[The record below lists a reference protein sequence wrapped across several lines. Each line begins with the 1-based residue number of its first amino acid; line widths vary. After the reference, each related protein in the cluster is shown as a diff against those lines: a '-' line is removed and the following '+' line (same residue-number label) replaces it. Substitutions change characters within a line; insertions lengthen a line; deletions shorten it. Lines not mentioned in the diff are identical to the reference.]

1 MGILSPNC
9 VTSNERSI
17 YGISVESN
25 YAPRVVLIKS
35 NDNPSSLADIRW
47 NIVSTIQAGAVYNI
61 SSPLSPMCKVDEKGV
76 FTYVDLNIFK
86 TPGSPPAT
94 GGIQYSPAHP
104 ANAGSSSTGPGGWK
118 NIDTGGPFP
127 WDVQSQDEVAFNVPD
142 AAGNNVLTYM
152 WSIGSAVQF
161 GYLDSATMQLQA
173 GPQWKFPQT
182 MNVIRKNY
190 FNKTLV
196 FYAAEGFV
204 SPVPG
209 VLTIP
214 FDSPMI
220 APAPPANFTGY
231 RMRYN
236 ETRAPLITGFFSDT
250 FYSILRRYDSAGM
263 PTDTLTLVSFA
274 DLKAP
279 KFIGEF
285 NLTEPINTFR
295 DTRSARWLVIGGHEG
310 APVLGFYYRMDFR
323 NTSFLSAVHLDGPN
337 IGKWESVPWKINV
350 SEPFGIYTYPPPRRT
365 GPPESSSSPSTGL
378 IVGCVLGGL
387 AVIGVAVFLF
397 IYYSRRMTKQ
407 MNEAYSKKQQQHQQ
421 QQQSLAGSPV
431 EAHSDYDTKQKPYEV
446 HNTNLSPTAAFV
458 PSFQQQI
465 NLSSH
470 PRPNV
475 VSTLAD
481 QGGAK
486 AEIEEVQG
494 GSKAELEEDSTSLQS
509 LGPPPSFQASS
520 LPPAQVPV
528 PQSHI
533 RTALGHRIGDTS
545 SATPESKSSSDLMEA
560 LRGTVY
566 TARNC
571 DRPGNG
577 IAKSEPTHRQQ
588 KARIRSLPV

>member
-9 VTSNERSI
+9 IASNERSI
-17 YGISVESN
+17 YGISVESS
-25 YAPRVVLIKS
+25 YAQGADPTQRVVLIKS
-35 NDNPSSLADIRW
+35 NDNLSSLADIRW

-61 SSPLSPMCKVDEKGV
+61 SSPISPICKVDEKGV

-104 ANAGSSSTGPGGWK
+104 ANAGSTSTGPGGWK
-118 NIDTGGPFP
+118 NIDTGGPYP

-152 WSIGSAVQF
+152 WSIGSAAVQF

-182 MNVIRKNY
+182 MSIKRKNY
-190 FNKTLV
+190 FSKTLV
-196 FYAAEGFV
+196 LYVTEGFL
-204 SPVPG
+204 STIPG

-220 APAPPANFTGY
+220 APAPPANLTGY

-236 ETRAPLITGFFSDT
+236 ETKDPLTTGFFSDT
-250 FYSILRRYDSAGM
+250 FYSILRRYDSVGI
-263 PTDTLTLVSFA
+263 PTDALTLVSFT
-274 DLKAP
+274 DPTAP
-279 KFIGEF
+279 KFIREL
-285 NLTEPINTFR
+285 NLTEPINNFG
-295 DTRSARWLVIGGHEG
+295 DTRGLIWIVIGGHGG
-310 APVLGFYYRMDFR
+310 APVLGFNYRMDSK
-323 NTSFLSAVHLDGPN
+323 NTSHLSAVYLDGPN

-365 GPPESSSSPSTGL
+365 GPPSESSSSPSTGL
-378 IVGCVLGGL
+378 IVGCVVGGL

-397 IYYSRRMTKQ
+397 IHYSRRMTKQ
-407 MNEAYSKKQQQHQQ
+407 MNEAYSTKQQ
-421 QQQSLAGSPV
+421 QQQQQQHSLAGSPV
-431 EAHSDYDTKQKPYEV
+431 SAYSEYDTKQKPYEV
-446 HNTNLSPTAAFV
+446 HNTNLSPTAFV

-486 AEIEEVQG
+486 AEIEENQG

-520 LPPAQVPV
+520 LPPAQVSV
-528 PQSHI
+528 PQVPLHS
-533 RTALGHRIGDTS
+533 
-545 SATPESKSSSDLMEA
+545 
-560 LRGTVY
+560 
-566 TARNC
+566 
-571 DRPGNG
+571 RP
-577 IAKSEPTHRQQ
+577 PQ
-588 KARIRSLPV
+588 V